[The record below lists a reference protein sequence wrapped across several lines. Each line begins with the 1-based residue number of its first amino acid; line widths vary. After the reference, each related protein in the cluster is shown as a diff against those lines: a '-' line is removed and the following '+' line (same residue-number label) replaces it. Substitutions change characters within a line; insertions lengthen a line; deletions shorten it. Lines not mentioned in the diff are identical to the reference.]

1 MKIDIKKAERG
12 KKYKSAYIHAIFPTP
27 VYQTYLDRPITQAE
41 INYMNKVSKLLQK
54 NTGNT
59 VSTSKSVLKGKPLKN
74 LEKFFM
80 EHIGNYFDEVI
91 NTTDKVKPYITMSW
105 LNYARED
112 EYHHVHEHEN
122 SMVSGVFY
130 VSADEKYDSIRLYK
144 TGYQQIKPSVKDY
157 NLWNSTSWYVP
168 VSTGKL
174 GLFPS
179 WLSHS
184 VDRKKGKNIRISL
197 AFNVF
202 FKGTIGSEFNITKLE
217 L

>member
-1 MKIDIKKAERG
+1 
-12 KKYKSAYIHAIFPTP
+12 
-27 VYQTYLDRPITQAE
+27 
-41 INYMNKVSKLLQK
+41 
-54 NTGNT
+54 
-59 VSTSKSVLKGKPLKN
+59 VLKGKPLKN

-174 GLFPS
+174 VLFPS

>member
-1 MKIDIKKAERG
+1 MTIDIKKAERV
-12 KKYKSAYIHAIFPTP
+12 KKHKSAYVHAIFPTP
-27 VYQTYLDRPITQAE
+27 VYETYLNRPITKTE
-41 INYMNKVSKLLQK
+41 IDYMNKVSKKLQK

-80 EHIGNYFDEVI
+80 EHVGYYFDEI
-91 NTTDKVKPYITMSW
+91 IQTSDKVKPYITMSW
-105 LNYARED
+105 LNYAREN

-130 VSADEKYDSIRLYK
+130 VSADKKYDSIRYYK
-144 TGYQQIKPSVKDY
+144 TGYQQIKPSIEKY

-174 GLFPS
+174 VLFPS